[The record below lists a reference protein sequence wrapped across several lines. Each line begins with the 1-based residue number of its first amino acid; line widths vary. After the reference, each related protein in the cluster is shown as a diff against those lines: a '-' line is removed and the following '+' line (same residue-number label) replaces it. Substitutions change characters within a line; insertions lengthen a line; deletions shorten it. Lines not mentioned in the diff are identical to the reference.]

1 MEPARQSAC
10 YTEAVSAPIASYREF
25 RPCEALRD
33 DVYAFFS
40 FVPGPSCAVP
50 RRPLRRAIAFRDAT
64 FCSPQFADGHV
75 SMLFELGRTCR
86 QDGVWRDDSR
96 SFGGSVTGP
105 MTAVGRTE
113 GNDRPEMV
121 GVYFRPARLDTFLH
135 VAMPA
140 LTDREV
146 AIDDLWG
153 ASSASLCDEL
163 RGLDEP
169 QRIDRLESALLAQL
183 RDHRQPTGSLDM
195 AGLAASILRQRGRV
209 TVAALARA
217 AGVSRQHFTRQFRE
231 WTGIRPKLYIRLARF
246 HSALVY
252 AGARDRVD
260 WASAAVDM
268 GYADQSHMIA
278 ECRQFS
284 SLTPQALASRDW
296 FHPFI
301 ERARSPPCPTR

>member
-10 YTEAVSAPIASYREF
+10 YTEAVSGSGLIASYREF
-25 RPCEALRD
+25 VPCQALQD

-40 FVPGPSCAVP
+40 FVPGPRRALP
-50 RRPLRRAIAFRDAT
+50 RRPLRRTIAFRDAT

-75 SMLFELGRTCR
+75 SILFELGRTCH
-86 QDGVWRDDSR
+86 QDGVWRDDSL

-113 GNDRPEMV
+113 GSDRPEMI
-121 GVYFRPARLDTFLH
+121 GVYFRPARVDAFLH

-140 LTDREV
+140 LTDRV
-146 AIDDLWG
+146 AEIDDLWG
-153 ASSASLCDEL
+153 ASSSFLCEEL
-163 RGLDEP
+163 RDLDEER
-169 QRIDRLESALLAQL
+169 RIDRLESALLAHC
-183 RDHRQPTGSLDM
+183 RHRRRPTGSLNVG
-195 AGLAASILRQRGRV
+195 GLAAAVLRRRGRV
-209 TVAALARA
+209 TVGAMARA
-217 AGVSRQHFTRQFRE
+217 AGVSRQHLTRQFRE

-246 HSALVY
+246 HSVLVY

-268 GYADQSHMIA
+268 GYADQCHMIA

-284 SLTPQALASRDW
+284 SLTPQTLASRDW

-301 ERARSPPCPTR
+301 ERARWGR